1 MKIAHLFSSYPNN
14 YQPYNKLLIDELK
27 KYGHIIKLF
36 SLSASTNPVKGVV
49 YLLDNLTSINKI
61 YSLFFDFNR
70 LYKYKNSLGLNWKIA
85 IYNFTR
91 YKSLLDY
98 KEYIFH
104 IHHIQMVHGMF
115 LEFLICFNIKYCLT
129 IRGSDVTISLI
140 NDELQREKV
149 TQALHHSQRIHT
161 ISQYLKDV
169 VINLG
174 VHNDKISV
182 MPRLADKVQS
192 RNNNTLHN
200 KLHLLTVARF
210 HWIKG
215 YSYILE
221 ACNELKKKGIQFHY
235 IICGSNDRNM
245 DQYLINEEQHLHYL
259 ISLYGLNNNVE
270 LLGYVNQKNLE
281 DQYRESDIFI
291 CGSLNEGLNTSII
304 KALQFNKIVVA
315 PNVGAIPEYISDKI
329 NGLLFNPGES
339 RDLLDCLLMII
350 NKDWKPSIFLP
361 DNYPSNKAILEQYNQ
376 FYSNLNI

>member
-14 YQPYNKLLIDELK
+14 YQLYNKLLINELK

-36 SLSASTNPVKGVV
+36 SLSVSTNPVKDVV
-49 YLLDNLTSINKI
+49 YLLDNLTIKNKI
-61 YSLFFDFNR
+61 YSLFFDFIR
-70 LYKYKNSLGLNWKIA
+70 LYKYKNFLGVSWKIA

-91 YKSLLDY
+91 YQSLLDY

-104 IHHIQMVHGMF
+104 IHHLQMVHGMF
-115 LEFLICFNIKYCLT
+115 LEFLICFDIKYCLSV
-129 IRGSDVTISLI
+129 RGSDVTISLI
-140 NDELQREKV
+140 NNELQREKV
-149 TQALHHSQRIHT
+149 TQALHHSKQIHT
-161 ISQYLKDV
+161 ISQYLKEV

-182 MPRLADKVQS
+182 MSRLVDKVQS
-192 RNNNTLHN
+192 GDNNNLHN
-200 KLHLLTVARF
+200 KFHFLTVGRF

-235 IICGSNDRNM
+235 TICGSNDRNLQ
-245 DQYLINEEQHLHYL
+245 QYFINEEQHLHYL

-270 LLGYVNQKNLE
+270 LLGYIDQGHLE
-281 DQYRESDIFI
+281 DQYRKSDIFI

-304 KALQFNKIVVA
+304 KALQLNKIVVA
-315 PNVGAIPEYISDKI
+315 PNIGGIPEYISDKI

-339 RDLLDCLLMII
+339 SDLLNCLLMII
-350 NKDWKPSIFLP
+350 DKKWKPNSFLL
-361 DNYPSNKAILEQYNQ
+361 DNYPSNKAILEGYNQ
-376 FYSNLNI
+376 FYSNMNI